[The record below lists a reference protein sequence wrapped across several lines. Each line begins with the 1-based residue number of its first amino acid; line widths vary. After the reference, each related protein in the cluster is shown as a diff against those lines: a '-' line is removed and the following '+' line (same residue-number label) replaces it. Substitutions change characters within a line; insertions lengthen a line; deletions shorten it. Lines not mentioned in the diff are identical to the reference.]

1 MKSIFCGILCILSL
15 SCHSHNYISSSEINL
30 KHIKKIKYQDVIS
43 VTLKDE
49 TKIEGL
55 YYGHDES
62 GLIILQNEHLY
73 TIPLE
78 DIKKLN
84 YERFSKSEI
93 LLGIMMILII
103 AITIYTY

>member
-1 MKSIFCGILCILSL
+1 MKSIFYGILCILSL
-15 SCHSHNYISSSEINL
+15 SCQSRNYIFSTEVNL

-43 VTLKDE
+43 VTLKNE

-62 GLIILQNEHLY
+62 GLMILQNEHLY

-84 YERFSKSEI
+84 YERFSKSEMM
-93 LLGIMMILII
+93 LGIMMVLII
-103 AITIYTY
+103 TITIYTY